1 MIVPQ
6 AGMGG
11 ARVGFGG
18 GGFQGGGVSARMD
31 GFPGR
36 AGGIGAGFR
45 PGFGNR
51 GDWRYG
57 VRPPGYYGGRYP
69 IYGGR
74 YPYYGG
80 YYGSYPYYGGYYDGW
95 GLGAG
100 LIAGG
105 VLGAAA
111 ASTYPV
117 YETPAISAVGGYCE
131 TAIRTCALIN
141 AAPVETGCSC
151 RVQGGRA
158 RGTVVG
164 P

>member
-1 MIVPQ
+1 MWCDATMPKIDRSIVLRHIGLGDIVPKYNEVACQ
-6 AGMGG
+6 RPLGC
-11 ARVGFGG
+11 AR
-18 GGFQGGGVSARMD
+18 QE
-31 GFPGR
+31 PPPW
-36 AGGIGAGFR
+36 I
-45 PGFGNR
+45 
-51 GDWRYG
+51 WRYG

-69 IYGGR
+69 VYGGR
-74 YPYYGG
+74 FPYYGG

-100 LIAGG
+100 LIAGD
-105 VLGAAA
+105 VLGAAV

-117 YETPAISAVGGYCE
+117 YETPAMSAEGGYCA